1 MSISFAPSFEYCVSH
16 SSHSSWLV
24 RQVTVVNTVVTFQA
38 SHSSGSA
45 LAAQTHRLT
54 GVELLGSRNP
64 VEIACVINR
73 STESVSA
80 CRAAFQCGANQ
91 TGTPIRP
98 PVADYCVSF
107 SANACGGEVIVCR
120 TSRCCSSVRH
130 FITTQWWPLSPR
142 MEVPKGTYIRASVC
156 KSRMPFA
163 AQAQAVLNAPWD
175 SPHLAAPGVRR
186 RRRIMGA
193 SGGRR

>member
-1 MSISFAPSFEYCVSH
+1 MREHGRRDRMRTRIE
-16 SSHSSWLV
+16 
-24 RQVTVVNTVVTFQA
+24 RQTLC
-38 SHSSGSA
+38 SRGCPLYKRLPSA
-45 LAAQTHRLT
+45 LQGRSGLCCSSCRKP
-54 GVELLGSRNP
+54 SRA
-64 VEIACVINR
+64 VQA
-73 STESVSA
+73 
-80 CRAAFQCGANQ
+80 RAAFQCGANQ

-156 KSRMPFA
+156 KSRMPVA

-175 SPHLAAPGVRR
+175 SPHLAAPGVRQ